1 MIKISK
7 YSKGLCNF
15 HQMTDE
21 EWDRNTAQIK
31 YYDVRTITYNST
43 DSMSYSVQICDKCA
57 EELAWKLM
65 YGAFE
70 EK

>member
-1 MIKISK
+1 
-7 YSKGLCNF
+7 
-15 HQMTDE
+15 MTDE

-43 DSMSYSVQICDKCA
+43 DSMFYSVQICDKCS
-57 EELAWKLM
+57 EELARKLM
-65 YGAFE
+65 NETLE